1 MSDGER
7 FRMEV
12 IRDEAVVADRQIVS
26 GRSWSCPFDDLCCTH
41 QAAITNIV
49 CSVSRVLTIPA
60 VTRLAHIQTSRHSCR
75 PNSHNRRHLGADSE
89 SHFSKLSQDA
99 RTRHLRN
106 GMSDWYSRKY
116 L

>member
-60 VTRLAHIQTSRHSCR
+60 SDEISPHPDGPAQ
-75 PNSHNRRHLGADSE
+75 
-89 SHFSKLSQDA
+89 LSTELTQSSSP
-99 RTRHLRN
+99 
-106 GMSDWYSRKY
+106 GG
-116 L
+116 